1 ARIPLGDHVDFV
13 DRLGVV
19 PGALGSSVFLAVWRL
34 HASAFGV
41 EDFLAGPR
49 KCDTGGRPW
58 QRDNAQIFSFGAEN
72 LNAGIAGGHVEAAL
86 GVDGHP
92 VAVAAAFELGK
103 VVPIG
108 GGAVGLDVEGHQSLS
123 IGDIERLFIAA
134 ERHAVCAQI
143 LACDEADPAGGIDE
157 IGAIVVGEVDAAL
170 GIADELAHAPER
182 LAVIFAGQR
191 LMLPSFLDR
200 DQLFTSPLPASH
212 AKSLTALT
220 CRTREPPS
228 HKPE

>member
-1 ARIPLGDHVDFV
+1 
-13 DRLGVV
+13 
-19 PGALGSSVFLAVWRL
+19 
-34 HASAFGV
+34 
-41 EDFLAGPR
+41 
-49 KCDTGGRPW
+49 
-58 QRDNAQIFSFGAEN
+58 NAQIFSFGAEN

-200 DQLFTSPLPASH
+200 DQLRRLMALVGMAARIRAGALNADDPALEVDAESSGSVSVRGKDGEFVLRIELPNGAGLLLR
-212 AKSLTALT
+212 K
-220 CRTREPPS
+220 
-228 HKPE
+228 